1 MTSCSQSDKK
11 GRLRQEEEQHKTAVL
26 QKNVGGAGCGWE
38 QRRVKWVEMSVR
50 AAGVNERFEDGG
62 ESCCEGWLE
71 TVEPEVA
78 VFTFMTRCRT
88 NT

>member
-1 MTSCSQSDKK
+1 M
-11 GRLRQEEEQHKTAVL
+11 
-26 QKNVGGAGCGWE
+26 
-38 QRRVKWVEMSVR
+38 KWVEMSIR
-50 AAGVNERFEDGG
+50 AAGVKERFEDGG

>member
-1 MTSCSQSDKK
+1 M
-11 GRLRQEEEQHKTAVL
+11 
-26 QKNVGGAGCGWE
+26 GGAGHGWE

-50 AAGVNERFEDGG
+50 AAGVKERFEDGG

-78 VFTFMTRCRT
+78 VFRCADPAGPSHLHDPLQDQHVKGRALSKCIMGL
-88 NT
+88 